1 MKPTLTYSMRT
12 LTKMIKSKIQA
23 TDMKFWTST
32 VARDRIRNEIF
43 KQVEI
48 QRYNRNDYNGFDMYK
63 E

>member
-1 MKPTLTYSMRT
+1 
-12 LTKMIKSKIQA
+12 
-23 TDMKFWTST
+23 MKFWTST